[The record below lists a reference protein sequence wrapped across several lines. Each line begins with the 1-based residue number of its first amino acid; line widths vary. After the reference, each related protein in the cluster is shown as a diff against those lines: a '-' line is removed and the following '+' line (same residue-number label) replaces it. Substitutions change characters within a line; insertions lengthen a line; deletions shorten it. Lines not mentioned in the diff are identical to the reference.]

1 MLLLLNLFDKRGV
14 SSISIILIFLAL
26 LLIGASS
33 YAVILFGDLLDQ
45 NVIYKGITVNDRDV
59 SGLTKEEL
67 KQWLVES
74 EKNVLEQK
82 SITVSYNDKTR
93 EIRFTDVDIDVN
105 IDEIVE
111 AVWSIGRVGTKKERV
126 FEILSVYLRPKKFY
140 TNVTYDPLAVEK
152 IITEIYDDIFVER
165 IDNSYEITEGEI
177 LLKSGTDG
185 KELKRVQLADQVY
198 EALDRLESARFQAEV
213 SVYPRK
219 NVNAEEIFQK
229 VYVQEEPATF
239 KVEDNQV
246 IIIPEKQGK
255 TVDKKILEESVDQ
268 LGKKEKIT
276 IPLSIQTVIPDVRYD
291 DVKEKIF
298 RDVLDRRTTV
308 YSEYDTNT
316 KNRGHNIRLVAQYVN
331 GKVLAPGEVF
341 SFNDVVG
348 ERSPERGFKPANVY
362 TSGRIETDY
371 GGGICQI
378 SSLLYNSAL
387 YSGLEIVERLNH
399 QFTVSYVDLGTD
411 ATVSWGSVDFKF
423 RNNTNY
429 PLKIECYLQDQA
441 VEIVFRGTDE
451 HPGRVVTV
459 ETKIEQVYPFS
470 VIEEIVPTLQPGQTV
485 IKQSGMTGYYVTAK
499 RIFKEGDKVEV
510 EQLRPSWYSKLDQIV
525 QKGAERVSTEST
537 EAA

>member
-239 KVEDNQV
+239 KVEDN
-246 IIIPEKQGK
+246 ITGPPK
-255 TVDKKILEESVDQ
+255 T
-268 LGKKEKIT
+268 
-276 IPLSIQTVIPDVRYD
+276 
-291 DVKEKIF
+291 
-298 RDVLDRRTTV
+298 
-308 YSEYDTNT
+308 
-316 KNRGHNIRLVAQYVN
+316 
-331 GKVLAPGEVF
+331 
-341 SFNDVVG
+341 
-348 ERSPERGFKPANVY
+348 
-362 TSGRIETDY
+362 
-371 GGGICQI
+371 
-378 SSLLYNSAL
+378 AL
-387 YSGLEIVERLNH
+387 R
-399 QFTVSYVDLGTD
+399 
-411 ATVSWGSVDFKF
+411 
-423 RNNTNY
+423 
-429 PLKIECYLQDQA
+429 
-441 VEIVFRGTDE
+441 
-451 HPGRVVTV
+451 
-459 ETKIEQVYPFS
+459 
-470 VIEEIVPTLQPGQTV
+470 
-485 IKQSGMTGYYVTAK
+485 
-499 RIFKEGDKVEV
+499 
-510 EQLRPSWYSKLDQIV
+510 
-525 QKGAERVSTEST
+525 
-537 EAA
+537 